1 MKKLILF
8 SIAASLL
15 FSCKE
20 NLAPTSTLF
29 EKDFAASHKEWKIMQ
44 DTFKKDTLM
53 GYKNLE
59 VPIRISWVAA
69 LDTSKC
75 HRIAYFKLERLPSD
89 AGITIQNVRTSSI
102 PCSTKWE
109 SEDERRF
116 EMLLFFGMY
125 KAKKGIKE
133 YRFEGQIGKVSGIGE
148 SDMIRFKN

>member
-1 MKKLILF
+1 MKKLILL

-29 EKDFAASHKEWKIMQ
+29 EKDFATGHKEWKIMQ

-53 GYKNLE
+53 GYKDLE

-69 LDTSKC
+69 LDASKC

-89 AGITIQNVRTSSI
+89 AGITIQKVRTSSI
-102 PCSTKWE
+102 TCSTKWE
-109 SEDERRF
+109 SEDERLF
-116 EMLLFFGMY
+116 ETLLFFGIY

-133 YRFEGQIGKVSGIGE
+133 YRFEGQIGKVSGTGE